1 MAVARGRSPSQF
13 RYPGRE
19 ADVSII
25 APQRSNS
32 AHLRR
37 PRRAIFP
44 LSYNAICALEPKLQ
58 FCLIQAS
65 KQSGEI
71 VVESRWLRN

>member
-19 ADVSII
+19 AGVSII

-37 PRRAIFP
+37 PRRAISRQGTLP
-44 LSYNAICALEPKLQ
+44 RPSRGGARVTND
-58 FCLIQAS
+58 
-65 KQSGEI
+65 SG
-71 VVESRWLRN
+71 VVRLARA